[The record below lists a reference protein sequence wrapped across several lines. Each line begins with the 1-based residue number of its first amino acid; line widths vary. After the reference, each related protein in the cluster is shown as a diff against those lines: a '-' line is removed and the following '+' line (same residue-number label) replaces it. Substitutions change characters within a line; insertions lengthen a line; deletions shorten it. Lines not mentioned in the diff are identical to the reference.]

1 VAFPVIAPVHVWL
14 RNRRLGLVLAP
25 WTVLWVERTI
35 EKPFRSLEAALAAG
49 PSGWLP
55 GADHGDPATAEL
67 DVRLGTSRIARRVVV
82 RTGVVTDWLDHGR
95 CRLPI
100 AWQAAEHPE
109 RYPRLVGT
117 LELVSVAPRRTKLV
131 LMATYH
137 PPAGPAGEAA
147 DRAVVHVV
155 AEASL
160 QAFVSRIAAVL
171 ERAAMSDELA
181 AAPPFPH
188 GGE

>member
-1 VAFPVIAPVHVWL
+1 MKV
-14 RNRRLGLVLAP
+14 
-25 WTVLWVERTI
+25 WVERTI
-35 EKPFRSLEAALAAG
+35 DKPFRSLETVLASG

-55 GADHGDPATAEL
+55 GADQGQPATAEL

-82 RTGVVTDWLDHGR
+82 RTGAVTDWLGHGR

-109 RYPRLVGT
+109 RYPRLAGT
-117 LELVSVAPRRTKLV
+117 LELVSVAPRRTKLALV
-131 LMATYH
+131 ATYH
-137 PPAGPAGEAA
+137 PPAGLVGAAA
-147 DRAVVHVV
+147 DRAVMHTV

-160 QAFVSRIAAVL
+160 RAFVSRIAAVL